1 MAVALTYHYLKPWAK
16 SHDFAE
22 NRGLVKYSAFRKE
35 QLETSIKMNK
45 TIVFETQSEI
55 DGFHP
60 ANDAVPILVAYKNL
74 RLAMIAAAEA
84 ELIFVNNVHKASK
97 YEVVVK
103 RKCVGADGLK
113 RVSPLP
119 HEIVR
124 VIMTFL

>member
-1 MAVALTYHYLKPWAK
+1 MAVALTYTYLKPWAK
-16 SHDFAE
+16 NRNFAE
-22 NRGLVKYSAFRKE
+22 NRDLVKYSAFRKE

-45 TIVFETQSEI
+45 TIVFETQAEI

-74 RLAMIAAAEA
+74 RLAMVAADKA
-84 ELIFVNNVHKASK
+84 ELIFVNNVHEASK
-97 YEVVVK
+97 YELVVK

-119 HEIVR
+119 HEMVR
-124 VIMTFL
+124 EIMKFL